1 MLKIDRVSLTLEWL
15 TIDRPPANALTHDLL
30 QRLVERFVEL
40 GSDADAPAIVLTG
53 SGERFFCAGGDIG
66 EVSANPDIAV
76 PRMQAFHR
84 LLVEQERYGAPV
96 VSAVNGYAVGAGMEL
111 VLYSDHVVASENA
124 RFGFPEINHGL
135 LPAAKGIRQ
144 AVNRLG
150 RRAAEEMLYTGE
162 LISAQQA
169 RQIGL
174 VNEVVSPGELQ
185 DRARAQAEKLR
196 DKDRHLFSAIKRTL
210 TDVSVKTDEELE
222 YRTIAD
228 MVDYMSR
235 GETAVAR
242 ERFLQRKAK

>member
-1 MLKIDRVSLTLEWL
+1 MLKVERVSPTLEWL
-15 TIDRPPANALTHDLL
+15 TIDRPPANALTRDLI
-30 QRLVERFVEL
+30 QKLVERFVEL
-40 GSDADAPAIVLTG
+40 ASDADAPAIILTG
-53 SGERFFCAGGDIG
+53 SGDRFFCAGGDIG

-84 LLVEQERYGAPV
+84 LLVEQERYRAPV
-96 VSAVNGYAVGAGMEL
+96 LSAVNGYAVGAGMEI

-135 LPAAKGIRQ
+135 LPAAKGMRQ

-150 RRAAEEMLYTGE
+150 RRAAEEMLYTGD
-162 LISAQQA
+162 LISAEQA

-196 DKDRHLFSAIKRTL
+196 DKDRHLFSAIKMTLADLPMMTDDDLAHRT
-210 TDVSVKTDEELE
+210 T
-222 YRTIAD
+222 AD

-235 GETAVAR
+235 GETAAAR
-242 ERFLQRKAK
+242 QRFLQRKAK